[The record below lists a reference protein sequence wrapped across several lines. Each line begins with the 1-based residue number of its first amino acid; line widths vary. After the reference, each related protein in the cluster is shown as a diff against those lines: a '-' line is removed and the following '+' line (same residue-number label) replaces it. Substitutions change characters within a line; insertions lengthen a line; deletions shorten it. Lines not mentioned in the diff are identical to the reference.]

1 MSKIIS
7 FTGHRPPRLEMFGK
21 PYSDEQFKALVKHIK
36 SKLVN
41 VLDINTAYVGGAL
54 GFDSAAG
61 CACIDLGIPIISCIP
76 FVGYESRW
84 FNPKDVERF
93 NYLLDFSKDVV
104 FVDEELKLSPKISK
118 NAKNIV
124 RDKYMVDNSEIL
136 IAMYDGNPEGG
147 TYKTVTYAESKNKPV
162 INWLT
167 SS

>member
-21 PYSDEQFKALVKHIK
+21 PYSDEQFKALVKYFK
-36 SKLVN
+36 SKLIDMN
-41 VLDINTAYVGGAL
+41 DIKLAYTGCAL
-54 GFDSAAG
+54 GSDSAMAVS
-61 CACIDLGIPIISCIP
+61 CVDLSIPIISCVP

-118 NAKNIV
+118 NAKNII
-124 RDKYMVDNSEIL
+124 RDKYMVDNSELL

-147 TYKTVTYAESKNKPV
+147 TYKTITYAESKNKPV

-167 SS
+167 SP